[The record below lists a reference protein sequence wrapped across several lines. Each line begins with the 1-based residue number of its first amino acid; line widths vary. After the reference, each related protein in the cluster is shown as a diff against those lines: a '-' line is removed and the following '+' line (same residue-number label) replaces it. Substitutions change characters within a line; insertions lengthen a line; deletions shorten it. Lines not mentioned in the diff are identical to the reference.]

1 MITILI
7 YARPLAAPLTCD
19 RSAVTQASR
28 RRAQRFPRGLP
39 ADPRVDTARALG
51 TGLAG
56 AGLAAL
62 RAAVVLVAL
71 VAPPSEVVARL
82 VATVDLAAGFFGA
95 AAVVAALFGL
105 AVGLTDAVARL
116 DAVPVFAGGLAGLVG
131 VAGLRAVPAAGDA
144 PLADAGLA
152 GAVLADAA
160 SPAAGFAA
168 ADVPDP
174 ARALA
179 AAVFDG
185 FGAARTAGVDAGATL
200 LARLPAL
207 AATSSCA
214 GTS

>member
-1 MITILI
+1 MRASGHIWADNDNDSYLRAPTCC
-7 YARPLAAPLTCD
+7 AADLNACD

-39 ADPRVDTARALG
+39 ADPRVDAARALA
-51 TGLAG
+51 TGLVG
-56 AGLAAL
+56 AGLAAV

-71 VAPPSEVVARL
+71 AAPPSDVVARL

-105 AVGLTDAVARL
+105 AVGLADAVARL
-116 DAVPVFAGGLAGLVG
+116 GAAPVFAGVLAGLAG

-144 PLADAGLA
+144 RLADAGLA

-160 SPAAGFAA
+160 LPAAVFAFAA

-174 ARALA
+174 ARALE
-179 AAVFDG
+179 AAVFAG
-185 FGAARTAGVDAGATL
+185 FGAA
-200 LARLPAL
+200 
-207 AATSSCA
+207 
-214 GTS
+214 